1 MPRTSYKET
10 GAREVQIPK
19 ETLPP
24 PLPYFIFWRL
34 LFKII
39 KDGRL
44 LEKLNT
50 HSTAG

>member
-1 MPRTSYKET
+1 MVSARIMARTSYKET
-10 GAREVQIPK
+10 EALEVQIPK
-19 ETLPP
+19 EN
-24 PLPYFIFWRL
+24 FIFWRL

-44 LEKLNT
+44 REKLNT